1 MDIKAIVLDIDG
13 TLLNDQKEIS
23 EKTKDSLLR
32 AQESGVKVVL
42 ASGRPLAAMLK
53 FSKELNMEQHHGL
66 LLSNNGACVTDCS
79 TTETLFSQS
88 ISDEVG
94 KEILAHLENF
104 EVKPMIANN
113 DYMYVN
119 NVYDCMI
126 TAPPHGLKNIIEYE
140 SRSGNF
146 KLCEVD
152 NLAAFVDF
160 PLHKILIAGEPD
172 YLSQN
177 WKEIMRPFEGR
188 VNGFFS
194 APFYFEFADKGI
206 DKAYALDKSLQP
218 LGIKPENVISFGDG
232 ENDTSIIAYA
242 GIGVA
247 MGNAIDSLKESAN
260 EITLSNNED
269 GIAHLLAK
277 YL

>member
-1 MDIKAIVLDIDG
+1 MDLKAIVLDIDG

-23 EKTKDSLLR
+23 PRTRDSLLK

-42 ASGRPLAAMLK
+42 ASGRPISAMER
-53 FSKELNMEQHHGL
+53 FSKELKLDQHRGL
-66 LLSNNGACVTDCS
+66 LLSYNGACVTDCA
-79 TTETLFSQS
+79 TNETLFSQS
-88 ISDEVG
+88 MSEQVG
-94 KEILAHLENF
+94 KEILAHLANF
-104 EVKPMIANN
+104 KVKPMVAHK

-140 SRSGNF
+140 SRSGHF

-152 NLAAFVDF
+152 DLSEFVDF
-160 PLHKILIAGEPD
+160 PLHKILVAGEPE
-172 YLSQN
+172 YLEEN
-177 WKEIMRPFEGR
+177 WKEIMLPFEGR
-188 VNGFFS
+188 VSGYFS
-194 APFYFEFADKGI
+194 APFYFEFTDRGI
-206 DKAYALDKSLQP
+206 DKAFALEKSLQP
-218 LGIKPENVISFGDG
+218 LGISSENVISFGDG

-242 GIGVA
+242 GVGVA
-247 MGNAIDSLKESAN
+247 MGNAIDSIKASAN

-269 GIAHLLAK
+269 GIAHMLEK